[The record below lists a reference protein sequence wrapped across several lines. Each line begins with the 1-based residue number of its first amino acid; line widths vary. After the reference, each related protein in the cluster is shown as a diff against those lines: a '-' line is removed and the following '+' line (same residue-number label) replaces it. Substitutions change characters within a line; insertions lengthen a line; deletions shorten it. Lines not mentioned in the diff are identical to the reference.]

1 MRTVISKRFYQK
13 LEKQIQFIL
22 KDKPASAVRFRNDIL
37 DEIDK
42 IKNSTLSYK
51 KSPYFEN
58 GDIREMIFHGYRVM
72 FEIQKDRIVVFGFLK
87 WENQL

>member
-13 LEKQIQFIL
+13 LEKQIQFIS

-58 GDIREMIFHGYRVM
+58 GDIREMIFQGYRVM